1 MSKLAQAW
9 LVLLG
14 MVVVTGASIG
24 TFVVATS
31 SAPDDLLT
39 VGLAF
44 LALVVGLASVA
55 FFLLRWRVFA
65 LGLVA
70 GYAMLSLLSGGVC
83 TLLNAQTDTI
93 EGGFLA
99 LAGAVLYVLA
109 LGLAALVLGIVSIV
123 AAVRK

>member
-1 MSKLAQAW
+1 M
-9 LVLLG
+9 
-14 MVVVTGASIG
+14 
-24 TFVVATS
+24 ATS
-31 SAPDDLLT
+31 AAPDDLLT

-55 FFLLRWRVFA
+55 FFLLRWRAFA

-83 TLLNAQTDTI
+83 TLLNAETDTI